1 MKPLPVIIFSTSFDM
16 ELVEL
21 LYQNEA
27 HQYIRKPDEYSQLRK
42 VILDALTLTA
52 QNNFIQTTRV
62 QYVLQT

>member
-1 MKPLPVIIFSTSFDM
+1 M